1 MDIWD
6 LIAQGG
12 EHGDVLV
19 SGLHQ
24 FFDEHN
30 PEDISFNPMIYIYES
45 CPDHFVKK
53 KLLPVVLGYPRFAHK
68 CHHEGEPPH
77 DFSSWL
83 MSHTGVIGLKFLQ
96 ELEWD
101 FSSVDANGCG
111 LLHKIHQFSLND
123 ETLTLFINR
132 YPALLEQRNV
142 LSHTPLETHLQLG
155 NIEELNRLIIL
166 GASLPKF
173 DDVRMALL
181 PDISREWLSQIVAHG
196 VDFAFGSLK
205 NCGQSSKQALN

>member
-1 MDIWD
+1 
-6 LIAQGG
+6 
-12 EHGDVLV
+12 
-19 SGLHQ
+19 
-24 FFDEHN
+24 
-30 PEDISFNPMIYIYES
+30 MIYIYES
-45 CPDHFVKK
+45 CPDHLVKR

-83 MSHTGVIGLKFLQ
+83 MSQTGVIGLKYLQ

-166 GASLPKF
+166 GAKLPEF
-173 DDVRMALL
+173 DDVRMELL
-181 PDISREWLSQIVAHG
+181 PDTSREWLSQITAQG
-196 VDFAFGSLK
+196 VCFAFCSLVER
-205 NCGQSSKQALN
+205 GRISKRALN